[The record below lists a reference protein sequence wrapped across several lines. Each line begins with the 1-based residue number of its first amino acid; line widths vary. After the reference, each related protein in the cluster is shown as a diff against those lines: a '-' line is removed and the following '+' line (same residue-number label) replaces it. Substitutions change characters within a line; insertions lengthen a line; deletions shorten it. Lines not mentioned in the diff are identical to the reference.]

1 MGDLQQSSVVVVRRS
16 GSGLLVLGPVGQVA
30 SVLSVRQLAN
40 VLDAE
45 IGSRTMSGMEKV
57 KAVNER
63 WISDTRV
70 DKVERLRSRPE
81 HTFGQHRQQSEE
93 WRTRAAA
100 TNQTEPRLT

>member
-1 MGDLQQSSVVVVRRS
+1 MAGLQLSSVVVVRRS
-16 GSGLLVLGPVGQVA
+16 GSVLLALALVGQVA

-40 VLDAE
+40 VLGAE

-57 KAVNER
+57 KAVDER

-81 HTFGQHRQQSEE
+81 HTFG
-93 WRTRAAA
+93 
-100 TNQTEPRLT
+100 